1 VNPKTRTIISES
13 LCVAKTA
20 IYRMQTVHR
29 TGRLD
34 DPLHAAL
41 SKLSQACADV
51 ETIVFNTEE
60 DKPDEHPLVWALRT
74 GLRDNPELTD
84 LQIAALV
91 RQTLKEGWKDGTS
104 SQTKG

>member
-1 VNPKTRTIISES
+1 MNEKIKTIMSEN

-41 SKLSQACADV
+41 RNLSQAVADV
-51 ETIVFNTEE
+51 ETIVFNTEADPPTE
-60 DKPDEHPLVWALRT
+60 NPLIWALRT
-74 GLRDNPELTD
+74 GLKDNPELSD

-91 RQTLKEGWKDGTS
+91 RQTLKEGWNGS
-104 SQTKG
+104 GS